1 MLSQEELDK
10 LLEEEGNAEGE
21 GAGQDADGG
30 AEAAAEDAGPV
41 SQDELDKLL
50 EGGADEAGGDAGS
63 DDIDWG
69 DAFKEA
75 AEGGDPA
82 AAKALNEG
90 SVEEELSSQQ
100 AAAQQS
106 APAADFSEFKN
117 GKAAEGTSPDLDF
130 LLEIP
135 LEVSV
140 ELGRSS
146 MRIKDLLKLG
156 QGSVVELNK
165 MAGEPAEI
173 YVNKKLLAK
182 GEVVVINEKFG
193 VKLTEIISPADR
205 VKTLG

>member
-10 LLEEEGNAEGE
+10 LLDEDGKEGASGSEGE
-21 GAGQDADGG
+21 T
-30 AEAAAEDAGPV
+30 AEASGGDGPV
-41 SQDELDKLL
+41 SQEDLDKLM
-50 EGGADEAGGDAGS
+50 EGGGDESSGDGG

-75 AEGGDPA
+75 AQGGDPA

-90 SVEEELSSQQ
+90 SVEEELR
-100 AAAQQS
+100 AQQEAAKEQ

-117 GKAAEGTSPDLDF
+117 GKAADGTSPDLDF

-146 MRIKDLLKLG
+146 MRIKELLKLG

-173 YVNKKLLAK
+173 YVNRKLLAK